1 MKQIVRGPLTSNK
14 LNLSRLNL
22 SAHSLRDLLIVE
34 SRMTTIYAPR
44 KSLTIKANRILRNGI
59 N

>member
-1 MKQIVRGPLTSNK
+1 MKQMIRGALASNK

-44 KSLTIKANRILRNGI
+44 RSLTIKANIILRNGI